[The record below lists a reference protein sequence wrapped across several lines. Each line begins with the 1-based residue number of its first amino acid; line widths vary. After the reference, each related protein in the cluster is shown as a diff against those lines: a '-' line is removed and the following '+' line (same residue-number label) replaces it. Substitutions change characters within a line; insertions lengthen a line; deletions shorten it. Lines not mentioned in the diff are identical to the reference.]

1 MKGKDF
7 EGNSRDLILKY
18 CSGIRLEGLR
28 ETTNNL
34 SQDSWSPSPDL
45 NPGPPKNEVLVL
57 AILAAQSGRG
67 WNIL

>member
-7 EGNSRDLILKY
+7 EWNSRDLILKY

-45 NPGPPKNEVLVL
+45 NPGPPKTKC
-57 AILAAQSGRG
+57 
-67 WNIL
+67 